1 MDRELDIACV
11 SRLPKRL
18 ELCLRLYLGIGQRRH
33 PACAG
38 HCFHQDVALENPQR
52 DLGRIAMPPMTYVIS
67 APPVT
72 PPEAR
77 LASASEATLVPTVDL
92 NGRARA

>member
-1 MDRELDIACV
+1 M
-11 SRLPKRL
+11 
-18 ELCLRLYLGIGQRRH
+18 
-33 PACAG
+33 
-38 HCFHQDVALENPQR
+38 
-52 DLGRIAMPPMTYVIS
+52 S

-92 NGRARA
+92 NVTAPRNGVWIEAASVAVAVASEALCSKCTPSSSRMSFASVSTSIKCEIGAPW